1 MINMMYLVLLAM
13 LALNVSSEV
22 LDSFQRIR
30 DDLKISASEARGH
43 GNALM
48 ASLSEEINREIER
61 EGNTRNEGLLDTLD
75 LIDTEVRNLLNLLQ
89 LHTDTMEALAN
100 FDPER
105 MAYRNPDELDDNFRY
120 WMGYPEEANERRGN
134 GAASQLRDELN
145 QVFSRL
151 HDLSGMEGEPAQI
164 QEPVP
169 NPEDPGKRWEQHTF
183 EGPVLA
189 NLATLEALRLE
200 VLRRQQA
207 SLEKLGERV
216 GVRQIVVDTMM
227 PIVVP
232 SSEVIVAGLPYE
244 AEIYTGMSARTLRP
258 EYSSTS
264 GRIELLPG
272 GFGAK
277 LSIQANP
284 SLIPSGQRSAT
295 QQYAATIRVPL
306 AQGGFDTLTVRKDFT
321 VLRPVIQV
329 KALAVQ
335 RLYAQCA
342 NDLELDV
349 PALQDAYDPVFSAN
363 GAEIISN
370 SQSNKRIRVVP
381 GRTNRARIS
390 VTNRFRGNQFP
401 IGNLEYAVIRP
412 PKPGISL
419 QVQGRP
425 YNGFSAISATQPIVL
440 KIVPD
445 QDFEQLLPRDSR
457 YRISTIKVLLKD
469 RMGAPR
475 QVARLQV
482 SNQDPEEGIQ
492 VRLPVEVRQ
501 ARPGSKVFIVVESIQ
516 RLNFRGEAI
525 PETRLPELERT
536 FGMELR

>member
-1 MINMMYLVLLAM
+1 MMYLVLLAI

-30 DDLKISASEARGH
+30 DDLKISATEARGH
-43 GNALM
+43 GNVLL
-48 ASLSEEINREIER
+48 ASLLEEINLEIER

-145 QVFSRL
+145 QLFTRL
-151 HDLSGMEGEPAQI
+151 HTLSGMDGEPTKI

-169 NPEDPGKRWEQHTF
+169 NPGDPGKRWEQHTF

-189 NLATLEALRLE
+189 NLATLEALRLD
-200 VLRRQQA
+200 VLRQQQA
-207 SLEKLGERV
+207 ALEKLGERV

-258 EYSSTS
+258 EYSSTA
-264 GRIELLPG
+264 GRVEMLPG

-284 SLIPSGQRSAT
+284 SLIPAGQQSAQ

-306 AQGGFDTLTVRKDFT
+306 AQGGFDTLTVSKDFT
-321 VLRPVIQV
+321 ILRPVIQV
-329 KALAVQ
+329 KALTVQ

-349 PALQDAYDPVFSAN
+349 PALQDAYDPVFSAS
-363 GAEIISN
+363 GADIISN
-370 SQSNKRIRVVP
+370 SQSSKRIRVVP
-381 GRTNRARIS
+381 HRTNRARIT
-390 VTNRFRGNQFP
+390 VANRFRENQFP
-401 IGNLEYAVIRP
+401 IGNLDYSVIQP
-412 PKPGISL
+412 PKPSISL
-419 QVQGRP
+419 QVQGRS
-425 YNGFSAISATQPIVL
+425 YNGFSAINAGQPIML
-440 KIVPD
+440 KLVPD
-445 QDFEQLLPRDSR
+445 PDFEQLLPRDSR
-457 YRISTIKVLLKD
+457 YRISIIKVLLKD
-469 RMGAPR
+469 GIGPPR
-475 QVARLQV
+475 EVGRFQVG
-482 SNQDPEEGIQ
+482 SQDPEEGIQ
-492 VRLPVEVRQ
+492 VRMPVAVRQ
-501 ARPGSKVFIVVESIQ
+501 ARRGSKVYIVVENIQ

-525 PETRLPELERT
+525 PETRFPELERT